1 LLIANAYCY
10 KARNRY
16 ACLAIAV
23 EVMGNAYFSV
33 MLFIVEWH
41 CYRVLYCRYF
51 DANQL
56 YRTGIYSLWSPGG
69 FSHY

>member
-10 KARNRY
+10 KARNRC

-33 MLFIVEWH
+33 MLFIVEWR

-56 YRTGIYSLWSPGG
+56 
-69 FSHY
+69 